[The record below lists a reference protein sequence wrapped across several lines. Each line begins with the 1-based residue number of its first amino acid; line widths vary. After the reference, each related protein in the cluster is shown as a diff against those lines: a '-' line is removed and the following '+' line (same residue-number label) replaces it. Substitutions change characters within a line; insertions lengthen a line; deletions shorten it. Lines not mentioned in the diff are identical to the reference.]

1 MGSLLGE
8 DVRTDFVE
16 MFTDGV
22 RWDDER
28 LANFQDTALKG

>member
-1 MGSLLGE
+1 MSEGIL
-8 DVRTDFVE
+8 FW

-22 RWDDER
+22 IRWDDER